1 MPRAT
6 AVSCT
11 EQWSDWSSGRHLL
24 ARVRADGC
32 WSDGLP
38 LGRGHGQP
46 YLQPAYARAVRDLRK
61 SVEGRPLEGW
71 VVHVAAGDWIT
82 FKISSSGG
90 QQLVC
95 RVLGVRHFQ
104 SFEEM
109 VRACGV
115 GDCLPLRPLSR
126 STTLSA
132 IAKAPRMLSWH
143 KLRAWLVFR
152 SNPSTSLRRTC
163 WRCRELRAGAPLLRF
178 LPLPP
183 KHGRRRRLGPG
194 DAGVLASCLRRPV
207 TSVSMRRA
215 SGWPR
220 RHAALALR
228 AASSARKKSS
238 ASKTVSCLRAVAGMS
253 FAAFSC

>member
-6 AVSCT
+6 AVSRK

-24 ARVRADGC
+24 ARVRQNGC

-46 YLQPAYARAVRDLRK
+46 YLQPAYAHALDLRK

-95 RVLGVRHFQ
+95 RV
-104 SFEEM
+104 
-109 VRACGV
+109 
-115 GDCLPLRPLSR
+115 GDCLPDCPSIEAAVAVYHSLCNRKGISYAEL
-126 STTLSA
+126 
-132 IAKAPRMLSWH
+132 AKTAGVAGIQIQPIH
-143 KLRAWLVFR
+143 V
-152 SNPSTSLRRTC
+152 SLRRTC
-163 WRCRELRAGAPLLRF
+163 WRCRALRASAPLLRL

-194 DAGVLASCLRRPV
+194 DAGVPRPLACDGQRRP
-207 TSVSMRRA
+207 RRCDGLA
-215 SGWPR
+215 AGLGETPR
-220 RHAALALR
+220 LRYVLSLLQGRKDPHPVLSLAL
-228 AASSARKKSS
+228 
-238 ASKTVSCLRAVAGMS
+238 
-253 FAAFSC
+253 

>member
-6 AVSCT
+6 AVSRT

-115 GDCLPLRPLSR
+115 GDCLPDCPSIEAAVAVYHSLCNRKGTSYAELAQTAGVAGILIQPIHVTETNVLALPRTPCRRPAAALPAAAAQAR
-126 STTLSA
+126 SSPS
-132 IAKAPRMLSWH
+132 PR
-143 KLRAWLVFR
+143 
-152 SNPSTSLRRTC
+152 P
-163 WRCRELRAGAPLLRF
+163 
-178 LPLPP
+178 
-183 KHGRRRRLGPG
+183 RRRWRVGLLPATASDVRV
-194 DAGVLASCLRRPV
+194 DATG
-207 TSVSMRRA
+207 
-215 SGWPR
+215 
-220 RHAALALR
+220 
-228 AASSARKKSS
+228 
-238 ASKTVSCLRAVAGMS
+238 
-253 FAAFSC
+253 

>member
-6 AVSCT
+6 AVSRK

-24 ARVRADGC
+24 ARVRQNGC

-46 YLQPAYARAVRDLRK
+46 YLQPAYARALDLRK
-61 SVEGRPLEGW
+61 SVESRPLEGW

-95 RVLGVRHFQ
+95 RVLGVRLLQ

-115 GDCLPLRPLSR
+115 GDCLPDCPSIEAAVAVYHSLCNRKGISYAEL
-126 STTLSA
+126 
-132 IAKAPRMLSWH
+132 AKTAGVAGVQIQPIHVTETDL
-143 KLRAWLVFR
+143 LAL
-152 SNPSTSLRRTC
+152 P
-163 WRCRELRAGAPLLRF
+163 GAPC
-178 LPLPP
+178 
-183 KHGRRRRLGPG
+183 K
-194 DAGVLASCLRRPV
+194 RP
-207 TSVSMRRA
+207 A
-215 SGWPR
+215 
-220 RHAALALR
+220 AALAAAAAQARSAPSPRPRRRWR
-228 AASSARKKSS
+228 AGLLPATASDVRVDV
-238 ASKTVSCLRAVAGMS
+238 TG
-253 FAAFSC
+253 